1 MDPYKGGL
9 LQKIITFFLNIFLY
23 ISYFFLKVIFLF
35 KKKEKFVEPEHVIAT
50 LDSPIPSFK
59 LAQALNPKTE
69 PLKLTRFAQ
78 DDDSY
83 VRRAV
88 CRNPSLPREE
98 LKKLTKD
105 PVPEVAKEATRVLK
119 EDKVE
124 IQENFPTRHW
134 G

>member
-23 ISYFFLKVIFLF
+23 CSYVFLKVIFLF
-35 KKKEKFVEPEHVIAT
+35 KKKEHFVEPEHVVIAPVT
-50 LDSPIPSFK
+50 PIPSFK

-78 DDDSY
+78 DEDSY

-105 PVPEVAKEATRVLK
+105 PVPEVCKEAIRILK
-119 EDKVE
+119 ENKVD
-124 IQENFPTRHW
+124 IQESFPTRH
-134 G
+134 GG

>member
-1 MDPYKGGL
+1 M
-9 LQKIITFFLNIFLY
+9 
-23 ISYFFLKVIFLF
+23 KVIFLF
-35 KKKEKFVEPEHVIAT
+35 KKKEKFVESEHVIAAPN
-50 LDSPIPSFK
+50 SPIPSFK

-83 VRRAV
+83 IRRAV

-105 PVPEVAKEATRVLK
+105 PVPEVVEEATRILK
-119 EDKVE
+119 ENKVD
-124 IQENFPTRHW
+124 IQESFPTRH
-134 G
+134 GG